1 MLHNDVEHNHPELSN
16 NDDKIW
22 KKICDKIGYLAVS
35 LTIIVIVFILINY
48 YYKK

>member
-1 MLHNDVEHNHPELSN
+1 MLHNDVEHNHPELYN